1 MLLVNKEDS
10 MPKICGEAWSP
21 MSVPSTKRLDA
32 DLKTVN
38 LIYREVSLRLQP
50 DQVDVLLFVPKSTR
64 NITLK
69 KAFCKGS
76 VAKILRKYGHHPQ
89 RSTLFSTI
97 LGKNGSN
104 KYHPRERIEHC

>member
-1 MLLVNKEDS
+1 

-50 DQVDVLLFVPKSTR
+50 DQVDVLLFVPK
-64 NITLK
+64 
-69 KAFCKGS
+69 
-76 VAKILRKYGHHPQ
+76 KY
-89 RSTLFSTI
+89 
-97 LGKNGSN
+97 
-104 KYHPRERIEHC
+104 